1 VYTLLFKDK
10 LNMLKTNLKIISTFI
25 LLFFISNNLKA
36 LDDSDIFLGAVFFT
50 AVKKSN
56 YQKASMMIE
65 KGINLN
71 EKDSDGLTPLAYSLK
86 NDDEK
91 MFNLLIERGADI
103 NKKILDG
110 TSHLIFYISNRR
122 YNLIKNILESG
133 ADLDFQDKL
142 GRTALMNAI
151 ERSNF
156 NAVSI
161 LISKNFDQDIT
172 DYSGKDII
180 SYFKSSKD
188 TRIKNLIN
196 RLNPVD

>member
-1 VYTLLFKDK
+1 MVKKNF
-10 LNMLKTNLKIISTFI
+10 KIISAFI
-25 LLFFISNNLKA
+25 LFFFISNNLKA
-36 LDDSDIFLGAVFFT
+36 LDDSDIFLKAVFFT
-50 AVKKSN
+50 AIKKSN
-56 YQKASMMIE
+56 YEKALKMIE
-65 KGINLN
+65 KGIVLN

-161 LISKNFDQDIT
+161 LINKKFDQDTT
-172 DYSGKDII
+172 DYSGKNII
-180 SYFKSSKD
+180 NYLKNSKD
-188 TRIKNLIN
+188 SRIKNLIN
-196 RLNPVD
+196 RLNTVD